1 MNERVEST
9 RAENPLMKVSIKLL
23 SLFFLPLVLIFI
35 ALPSI
40 LSSSRAQ
47 SPARAKSGSDWAD
60 WRGPTRDGISL
71 EKNLP
76 EKWSRQGENLLWKAP
91 YGGRSAPIVMNGR
104 VFMFNSAGEGET
116 MQERVLCFDAETG
129 RKLWE
134 YRFNVYST
142 DVPPRR
148 IAWSSPVGDPTTG
161 NVYAFG
167 SGADL
172 VALSN
177 DGKLL
182 WARSLTDEYGAW
194 TTHGGRTVSPIIEGD
209 LVIVSTVTDGFSDIA
224 SRRHRYYAFDKR
236 TGECA
241 WISTPG
247 ARPFDTTYS
256 TPVVTSLDGTRL
268 LIAGGGD
275 GSVSAMKVATG
286 EPVWN
291 YPMSKRGVNPGVV
304 VKDGI
309 AYMTHQEENLDTNE
323 MGQLAAIDISAK
335 GAINKTSNKD
345 KIKYALTNYQLGP
358 SSPVIVGDTLYSVTA
373 ESSLHAF
380 NLADGKLRW
389 EHKLGTIQKAS
400 PVYADGKIYVGTENG
415 KFYILK
421 PGPTGCQVLDED
433 ELEPVDKVD
442 LKTAEGDEMIASN
455 EQVLAGVAVS
465 RGRIYL
471 VSTKN
476 RYAIGK
482 KQNPALPPA
491 PEKPDNA
498 PAGAA
503 VAHVQIFPA
512 ELVMKPGETKSFK
525 VRLFDD
531 HGRFIREES
540 NAQWSLD
547 GLKGEAAA
555 NKFKSAAEGGPH
567 GGQLKATVGNV
578 TGVSRIRVVPAPPF
592 SEDFSNVPVDKAPSY
607 WLNTDGM
614 PIKYSVREVEGNK
627 VLVKKPDNGIFKRTR
642 SPLGPTDMSNYT
654 IEADVRAVE
663 KRRQMGDA
671 GVVAQRY
678 ELVLFGNLQKVELR
692 SWQIEPERVRS
703 KPFAWKPDTWY
714 RLKLQ
719 VENLPD
725 GKTRA
730 RGKVWPVSEAEP
742 AEWLIEWTDPI
753 GNRIGSPG
761 VFADSAN
768 ELFIDNIKVTPNR

>member
-1 MNERVEST
+1 
-9 RAENPLMKVSIKLL
+9 MKVSIKLL
-23 SLFFLPLVLIFI
+23 SLLPLSLVLIFI
-35 ALPSI
+35 ALPSGT
-40 LSSSRAQ
+40 AQ

-116 MQERVLCFDAETG
+116 MQERVLCLDAETG
-129 RKLWE
+129 RKIWE

-148 IAWSSPVGDPTTG
+148 IAWASPVGDPTTG

-167 SGADL
+167 ATAEL

-182 WARSLTDEYGAW
+182 WARSLTDEYGSW

-209 LVIVSTVTDGFSDIA
+209 MVIVSTVTDGFGDIA

-247 ARPFDTTYS
+247 GRPFDTTYS
-256 TPVVTSLDGTRL
+256 TPVVTSADGTRL

-275 GSVSAMKVATG
+275 GSVSAMKVSTG

-291 YPMSKRGVNPGVV
+291 FPMSKRGVNPGVV

-358 SSPVIVGDTLYSVTA
+358 SSPIIVGDTLYSVTA

-389 EHKLGTIQKAS
+389 EHKIGTIQKAS

-433 ELEPVDKVD
+433 ELEPVDKID
-442 LKTAEGDEMIASN
+442 LKTAEGDEMIAAN
-455 EQVLAGVAVS
+455 EQIIAGVAVS

-476 RYAIGK
+476 IYAIGK

-531 HGRFIREES
+531 HGRFIREEA

-555 NKFKSAAEGGPH
+555 NKFKAAADGGPH

-578 TGVSRIRVVPAPPF
+578 TGVSRVRVIPAVPF
-592 SEDFSNVPVDKAPSY
+592 SEDFTNVPVDKAPSY
-607 WLNTDGM
+607 WLNTDGT
-614 PIKYSVREVEGNK
+614 PIKYSVREMEGNK

-642 SPLGPTDMSNYT
+642 SPLGPADMSNYT

-692 SWQIEPERVRS
+692 SWQIEEKRTFH
-703 KPFAWKPDTWY
+703 KPFAWKADTWY

-768 ELFIDNIKVTPNR
+768 ELFIDNIKVTPNK

>member
-1 MNERVEST
+1 
-9 RAENPLMKVSIKLL
+9 MKVPSKFISLL
-23 SLFFLPLVLIFI
+23 PFTMILIFL
-35 ALPSI
+35 AHTGAD
-40 LSSSRAQ
+40 AQ

-60 WRGPTRDGISL
+60 WRGPTRNGISL

-76 EKWSRQGENLLWKAP
+76 ETWSRQGENLLWKAP

-104 VFMFNSAGEGET
+104 VFVFNSAGEGET
-116 MQERVLCFDAETG
+116 LQERVLCLDGETG
-129 RKLWE
+129 KKLWE

-148 IAWSSPVGDPTTG
+148 VAWSSPTGDPTTG

-167 SGADL
+167 SGAEL

-182 WARSLTDEYGAW
+182 WSRSLTDEYGSW

-209 LVIVSTVTDGFSDIA
+209 LVIVSSVTDGFGEIA

-236 TGECA
+236 SGECV

-247 ARPFDTTYS
+247 GRPYDTTYS
-256 TPVVTSLDGTRL
+256 TPIVANAGGTRI

-275 GSVSAMKVATG
+275 GSVSAMKVGTG
-286 EPVWN
+286 EPVWT
-291 YPMSKRGVNPGVV
+291 YPMSKRGVNTGVV

-309 AYMTHQEENLDTNE
+309 AYVTHQEENLDTSQ

-335 GAINKTSNKD
+335 GTIDNKTNKD

-358 SSPVIVGDTLYSVTA
+358 SSPVIDGNTLYAVTA

-380 NLADGKLRW
+380 NLADGKPLW
-389 EHKLGTIQKAS
+389 EHKIGTIQKAS
-400 PVYADGKIYVGTENG
+400 PVFADGKIYVGTENG

-421 PGPTGCQVLDED
+421 PGPTGVQILDEE

-442 LKTAEGDEMIASN
+442 LKSIEGDEMVASN
-455 EQVLAGVAVS
+455 EQIIGSVAIS

-476 RYAIGK
+476 IYAIGK
-482 KQNPALPPA
+482 KKNPALPPVV
-491 PEKPDNA
+491 EKPDNA
-498 PAGAA
+498 PAGAE
-503 VAHVQIFPA
+503 VAYVQVLPA
-512 ELVMKPGETKSFK
+512 ELVMKPGESKSFK

-531 HGRFIREES
+531 HGRFIREEA
-540 NAQWSLD
+540 NAQWSLE
-547 GLKGEAAA
+547 GLQGEAAA
-555 NKFKSAAEGGPH
+555 NKLTAAANSGPAGGK
-567 GGQLKATVGNV
+567 LKATVGNV
-578 TGVSRIRVVPAPPF
+578 TGFSRVRIIPAFPF
-592 SEDFSNVPVDKAPSY
+592 TEDFSNVPVDKAPSY
-607 WLNTDGM
+607 WLNTDGL
-614 PIKYSVREVEGNK
+614 PIKYSVREMDGNK

-642 SPLGPTDMSNYT
+642 SPFGAVDTSNYT

-678 ELVLFGNLQKVELR
+678 ELVLYGNLQKIELR
-692 SWQIEPERVRS
+692 SWQIEEKHGATP
-703 KPFAWKPDTWY
+703 KTFAWKADTWY
-714 RLKLQ
+714 HLKLQ

-730 RGKVWPVSEAEP
+730 RGKAWPKNEPEP
-742 AEWLIEWTDPI
+742 ADWVIEYTDPI
-753 GNRIGSPG
+753 GNRKGSAG
-761 VFADSAN
+761 IFADSGN
-768 ELFIDNIKVTPNR
+768 ELYFDNIKVTPNK

>member
-1 MNERVEST
+1 
-9 RAENPLMKVSIKLL
+9 MKVSIKLI
-23 SLFFLPLVLIFI
+23 SLFSLTLVLIFI
-35 ALPSI
+35 ALPSS

-116 MQERVLCFDAETG
+116 MQERVLCLDAETG
-129 RKLWE
+129 RKIWE

-161 NVYAFG
+161 NVYGFG
-167 SGADL
+167 SGAEL

-209 LVIVSTVTDGFSDIA
+209 LVIVSTVTDGFGDIA

-247 ARPFDTTYS
+247 GRPFDTTYS
-256 TPVVTSLDGTRL
+256 TPVVTSADGTRL

-275 GSVSAMKVATG
+275 GSISAMKVGTG

-309 AYMTHQEENLDTNE
+309 AYVTHQEENLDTNE

-335 GAINKTSNKD
+335 GPINKKSNQE

-358 SSPVIVGDTLYSVTA
+358 SSPIIVGDTLYAVTA

-433 ELEPVDKVD
+433 ELEPVDKID

-455 EQVLAGVAVS
+455 EQIIAGVAVS

-476 RYAIGK
+476 IYAIGK

-547 GLKGEAAA
+547 GLKGEAGA
-555 NKFKSAAEGGPH
+555 NKFKAAADGGPH

-578 TGVSRIRVVPAPPF
+578 TGVSRVRVIPALPY
-592 SEDFSNVPVDKAPSY
+592 SEDFTNVPVDKAPSY
-607 WLNTDGM
+607 WLNTDGT

-627 VLVKKPDNGIFKRTR
+627 ILVKKPDNGIFKRTR
-642 SPLGPTDMSNYT
+642 SPLGPADMSNYT
-654 IEADVRAVE
+654 IEADVRAIE

-678 ELVLFGNLQKVELR
+678 ELVLFGNIQKVELR
-692 SWQIEPERVRS
+692 SWQIEPERMRS
-703 KPFAWKPDTWY
+703 KPFAWKADTWY

-730 RGKVWPVSEAEP
+730 RGKVWPVSESEP

-753 GNRIGSPG
+753 GNRIGSAG
-761 VFADSAN
+761 IFADSAN
-768 ELFIDNIKVTPNR
+768 ELFFDNIKVTPNK

>member
-1 MNERVEST
+1 MIS
-9 RAENPLMKVSIKLL
+9 SIKQGALFALTL
-23 SLFFLPLVLIFI
+23 SI
-35 ALPSI
+35 ALAVFASFSNSR
-40 LSSSRAQ
+40 LSAQ
-47 SPARAKSGSDWAD
+47 SPSRAKSGSDWAD
-60 WRGPTRDGISL
+60 WRGPTRDGHSY
-71 EKNLP
+71 EKGLP
-76 EKWSRQGENLLWKAP
+76 EKWSKQGENLLWKAP

-116 MQERVLCFDAETG
+116 MQERVLALDAETG
-129 RKLWE
+129 NKIWE
-134 YRFNVYST
+134 HRFNVYST

-148 IAWSSPVGDPTTG
+148 IAWSSPTGDPTTG

-167 SGADL
+167 ACNEL
-172 VALSN
+172 VALSW
-177 DGKLL
+177 DGKPL
-182 WARSLTDEYGAW
+182 WRRSLTDEYGSW

-209 LVIVSTVTDGFSDIA
+209 LVIVSTVTDGFGDIA

-236 TGECA
+236 TGENV

-247 ARPFDTTYS
+247 GRPYDTTYS
-256 TPVVTSLDGTRL
+256 TPVVTTIDGMRM

-275 GSVSAMKVATG
+275 GSVSAMKVNTG

-304 VKDGI
+304 VKDGV
-309 AYMTHQEENLDTNE
+309 AYVTHQEENLDVSE

-358 SSPVIVGDTLYSVTA
+358 SSPVIEGDTLYAVTA

-380 NLADGKLRW
+380 NLADGKPLW
-389 EHKLGTIQKAS
+389 EKKLGTIQKAS
-400 PVYADGKIYVGTENG
+400 PVFADGKIYVGTENG

-442 LKTAEGDEMIASN
+442 LKTVEGDEMIASN
-455 EQVLAGVAVS
+455 EQIIGGVAVS
-465 RGRIYL
+465 RGRVYL

-476 RYAIGK
+476 IYAIGK
-482 KQNPALPPA
+482 KKGPALAPA
-491 PEKPDNA
+491 PDKADNA

-503 VAHVQIFPA
+503 IAHVQVFPA

-531 HGRFIREES
+531 RGRFIREES
-540 NAQWSLD
+540 GAQWSLD

-555 NKFKSAAEGGPH
+555 NKFTAAADGGLQ
-567 GGQLKATVGNV
+567 GGRLKATVGSV
-578 TGVSRIRVVPAPPF
+578 AGFARIRIIPAPPY

-607 WLNTDGM
+607 WLNTDGA
-614 PIKYSVREVEGNK
+614 PIKYTVREADGAK
-627 VLVKKPDNGIFKRTR
+627 FLVKRPDAGIFKRTR
-642 SPLGPTDMSNYT
+642 SPFGAVDTSNYT
-654 IEADVRAVE
+654 IEADVRAIE
-663 KRRQMGDA
+663 RRRQMGDA

-678 ELVLFGNLQKVELR
+678 ELVLFGNIQKIELR
-692 SWQIEPERVRS
+692 SWQIEPKRTFS
-703 KPFAWKPDTWY
+703 KPFAWKADTWY

-730 RGKVWPVSEAEP
+730 RGKAWLASEPEP

-753 GNRIGSPG
+753 GNRIGSAG
-761 VFADSAN
+761 VFADNAN
-768 ELFIDNIKVTPNR
+768 ELFFDNIKVTPNK

>member
-1 MNERVEST
+1 
-9 RAENPLMKVSIKLL
+9 MKLSIKQGA
-23 SLFFLPLVLIFI
+23 FI
-35 ALPSI
+35 ALTLSI
-40 LSSSRAQ
+40 AIAVFASLSDSPISAQ

-60 WRGPTRDGISL
+60 WRGPTRDGHSY

-76 EKWSRQGENLLWKAP
+76 EKWSKQGDNLLWKAP

-116 MQERVLCFDAETG
+116 MQERVLALDAETG
-129 RKLWE
+129 RKIWE
-134 YRFNVYST
+134 HRFNVYSS

-167 SGADL
+167 ACNEL
-172 VALSN
+172 VALSF
-177 DGKLL
+177 DGKLV
-182 WARSLTDEYGAW
+182 WQRSLTDEYGAW

-209 LVIVSTVTDGFSDIA
+209 LVIVSTVTDGFGDIS
-224 SRRHRYYAFDKR
+224 SRRNRYYAFDKR
-236 TGECA
+236 TGENV

-247 ARPFDTTYS
+247 GRPFDTTYS
-256 TPVVTSLDGTRL
+256 TPIVATTDGMRL
-268 LIAGGGD
+268 MIAGGGD

-286 EPVWN
+286 EPVWT

-309 AYMTHQEENLDTNE
+309 AYVTHQEENLDVSE
-323 MGQLAAIDISAK
+323 MGHLAAIDISAK
-335 GAINKTSNKD
+335 GAISKTSNKD
-345 KIKYALTNYQLGP
+345 KIKYAITNFQLGP
-358 SSPVIVGDTLYSVTA
+358 SSPVIEGNTLYAVTA
-373 ESSLHAF
+373 ESSIHAF
-380 NLADGKLRW
+380 NIADGKPLW
-389 EHKLGTIQKAS
+389 EKKLGTIQKAS

-421 PGPTGCQVLDED
+421 PGPTDCQILDED
-433 ELEPVDKVD
+433 ELEPVDKID
-442 LKTAEGDEMIASN
+442 LKTVEGDELIAAN
-455 EQVLAGVAVS
+455 EQIIGGVAVS

-476 RYAIGK
+476 IYAIGK
-482 KQNPALPPA
+482 KKNPALPPA

-512 ELVMKPGETKSFK
+512 ELVMKPGETKTFK

-531 HGRFIREES
+531 RGRFIREEA

-555 NKFKSAAEGGPH
+555 NKFTAAADGGLR
-567 GGQLKATVGNV
+567 GGQLKATVGGA
-578 TGVSRIRVVPAPPF
+578 TGVSKIRVIPALPY

-607 WLNTDGM
+607 WLNTDGV
-614 PIKYSVREVEGNK
+614 PIKYFVREIEGNK
-627 VLVKKPDNGIFKRTR
+627 VLVKRPDAGIFKRTR
-642 SPLGPTDMSNYT
+642 SPFGVVDTSNYT
-654 IEADVRAVE
+654 VQADVRAIE

-671 GVVAQRY
+671 GIVNQRY
-678 ELVLFGNLQKVELR
+678 ELVMFGNIQKIELR
-692 SWQIEPERVRS
+692 SWQIEPKRTFT
-703 KPFAWKPDTWY
+703 KPFAWKADTWY

-730 RGKVWPVSEAEP
+730 RGKAWPASDPEP

-753 GNRIGSPG
+753 GNRIGSAG
-761 VFADSAN
+761 IFADSAN
-768 ELFIDNIKVTPNR
+768 ELFFDNIKVTPNK

>member
-1 MNERVEST
+1 
-9 RAENPLMKVSIKLL
+9 MKPSIKQGA
-23 SLFFLPLVLIFI
+23 LFTLTLFI
-35 ALPSI
+35 AFAVFTSVSDNR
-40 LSSSRAQ
+40 SSAQ

-60 WRGPTRDGISL
+60 WRGPTRDGHSY
-71 EKNLP
+71 EKGLP
-76 EKWSRQGENLLWKAP
+76 EKWSPQGENLLWKAP

-116 MQERVLCFDAETG
+116 VQERVLALDAETG
-129 RKLWE
+129 RKIWE
-134 YRFNVYST
+134 YRFTVYSS

-148 IAWSSPVGDPTTG
+148 IAWSSPVGDPATG
-161 NVYAFG
+161 NVYVFG
-167 SGADL
+167 ACNEL
-172 VALSN
+172 VALSW

-182 WARSLTDEYGAW
+182 WDRSLTDEYGAW
-194 TTHGGRTVSPIIEGD
+194 TTHGGRTVSPIIEGN
-209 LVIVSTVTDGFSDIA
+209 LVIVGTVTDGFGEIA

-236 TGECA
+236 TGENV

-247 ARPFDTTYS
+247 GRPYDTTYS
-256 TPVVTSLDGTRL
+256 TPVVATTDGMRL

-286 EPVWN
+286 EPVWT

-309 AYMTHQEENLDTNE
+309 AYATHQEENLDVSE

-335 GAINKTSNKD
+335 GRISKESNKD

-358 SSPVIVGDTLYSVTA
+358 SSPVIVGNTLYAVTA

-380 NLADGKLRW
+380 NLADGKPLW
-389 EHKLGTIQKAS
+389 EKKLGTIQKAS

-421 PGPTGCQVLDED
+421 PGPTGCQILDED
-433 ELEPVDKVD
+433 ELEPVDKVE
-442 LKTAEGDEMIASN
+442 LKSAEGDEMITAN
-455 EQVLAGVAVS
+455 EQIIAGAAVS

-476 RYAIGK
+476 IYAIGK
-482 KQNPALPPA
+482 KKNPALPPA
-491 PEKPDNA
+491 PDKADNA

-503 VAHVQIFPA
+503 VAHVQVFPA
-512 ELVMKPGETKSFK
+512 ELVMKPGESKSFK

-531 HGRFIREES
+531 HGRFIREEA

-547 GLKGEAAA
+547 GLKGAAA
-555 NKFKSAAEGGPH
+555 NNQFTASADGGPQ

-578 TGVSRIRVVPAPPF
+578 TGFARVRIIPALPY
-592 SEDFSNVPVDKAPSY
+592 SEDFSNVPEGKAPRY
-607 WLNTDGM
+607 WLNTDGV
-614 PIKYSVREVEGNK
+614 PIKYSVREVDGNK
-627 VLVKKPDNGIFKRTR
+627 ILVKRPDAGIFKRTR
-642 SPLGPTDMSNYT
+642 SPFGAVNTSNYT
-654 IEADVRAVE
+654 IQADVRAVE

-678 ELVLFGNLQKVELR
+678 ELVLFGNIQKVELR
-692 SWQIEPERVRS
+692 SWQIELKRTFS
-703 KPFAWKPDTWY
+703 KPFAWKADTWY

-719 VENLPD
+719 VENLPG

-730 RGKVWPVSEAEP
+730 RGKVWPASEAEP

-753 GNRIGSPG
+753 GNRMGSAG
-761 VFADSAN
+761 VFADNAN
-768 ELFIDNIKVTPNR
+768 EVFFDNIKVTPNK